1 MEVKKRSSMVKTMDY
16 ELWTTEIGLHTVT
29 QVNTEVKKRRVP
41 QYELRTMDFELW
53 TLTKND
59 KFPLPVSS
67 LFIMKK
73 SNFICIKYIKKG

>member
-1 MEVKKRSSMVKTMDY
+1 MERTTDY

-59 KFPLPVSS
+59 KFPPKIQSS
-67 LFIMKK
+67 
-73 SNFICIKYIKKG
+73 